1 MKKIRCFLAAIALVA
16 TLSGPA
22 LQGMGVV
29 GSLANAASSQHASSV
44 SSQFAVGKSTK
55 LVAFKPYWP
64 CPVPGVDC

>member
-29 GSLANAASSQHASSV
+29 GSLANAASSRHASSV
-44 SSQFAVGKSTK
+44 SAQFAVKRY
-55 LVAFKPYWP
+55 PP
-64 CPVPGVDC
+64 CPHPTMDC